1 MKKTLVALAVAGIS
15 TSALAA
21 GNIYDDG
28 TSSFNVKGEI
38 DAYLSTLKAEDVN
51 GNEVAKSDMDIDL
64 WAKIQI
70 DTTHKVNQD
79 LSVFGSFEVENGNGF
94 GYGADSNSVKTDDLY
109 IGANFGDNWGVAIGE
124 VGDFGDSLDAI
135 TLDNTN
141 EGWGYM
147 DDFVHSVESAGHAVS
162 VKGNFD
168 KLTVIGD
175 VYLNQDDKNDTVFGL
190 SAQYV
195 INDMITLGASYQD
208 QGDQDQG
215 EAIATNRTFDY
226 SVMGVAAGFN
236 MDNFSA
242 GLNYVAEEAKSGDK
256 DTWSAVAAYQMNEAR
271 LYTSI
276 GTMDGDNDV
285 EGSYYTFG
293 ADYAVTGSL
302 STFVEYSVAE
312 DTLAEQASD
321 ESTADE
327 DTRVIAGVY
336 YTF

>member
-70 DTTHKVNQD
+70 DATHKVNQD

-94 GYGADSNSVKTDDLY
+94 GYEDDKNEVKTDDLY